1 MSCRSEF
8 WKSLPRKYCDICK
21 CWFADNKASI
31 EFHERGKRHQENAAK
46 RIQDIQKRGIKD
58 FKKQKKLE
66 EDMEKIEKAALAAYQ
81 KDLQNNLEAIPNPNL
96 ANSITNSAY
105 NVPEISKI
113 NKPPNG
119 PKRTKESKTNVKK
132 AKLSVNTKTV
142 TVKKEISEE
151 SSNGVE
157 VKQEAVP
164 ETRKW
169 YEAMTDE
176 GYKYYWHVE
185 TSESCWEAPEEGFV
199 SLEEQ
204 EALNSPATTENS
216 VPEIKEEPK
225 EEVEENNTENEE
237 EPVYSI
243 GPQPKVDPYGQWV
256 TVVKKE
262 PVKIDLQLP
271 KPSEDLIEIVIPVV
285 KDEPKLKFSEK
296 IVGKLEDTDP
306 SEGVTF
312 KKRKFAGS
320 SAKRNARQRNLDDD

>member
-1 MSCRSEF
+1 MSEY

-66 EDMEKIEKAALAAYQ
+66 EDMEKIERAALAAYQ
-81 KDLQNNLEAIPNPNL
+81 KDLQNNLEAIPNPSL
-96 ANSITNSAY
+96 INSITNSAY
-105 NVPEISKI
+105 NVPDFSKVS
-113 NKPPNG
+113 KAPNES
-119 PKRTKESKTNVKK
+119 KRTKESKTNAKK
-132 AKLSVNTKTV
+132 AKLSVNPKTI

-151 SSNGVE
+151 NSNGVE
-157 VKQEAVP
+157 IKQEAVP

-176 GYKYYWHVE
+176 GYKYYWHAE
-185 TSESCWEAPEEGFV
+185 TSESCWEPPEEGFL

-204 EALNSPATTENS
+204 ESLNSQATTENS

-225 EEVEENNTENEE
+225 EEVEEDNTENVE

-256 TVVKKE
+256 TVEKKALVE
-262 PVKIDLQLP
+262 IDLQLP
-271 KPSEDLIEIVIPVV
+271 KPSEDLIEVIIPVA
-285 KDEPKLKFSEK
+285 KDEPKLKITEK
-296 IVGKLEDTDP
+296 IVGQLVDIDS

-312 KKRKFAGS
+312 KKRKFGGS